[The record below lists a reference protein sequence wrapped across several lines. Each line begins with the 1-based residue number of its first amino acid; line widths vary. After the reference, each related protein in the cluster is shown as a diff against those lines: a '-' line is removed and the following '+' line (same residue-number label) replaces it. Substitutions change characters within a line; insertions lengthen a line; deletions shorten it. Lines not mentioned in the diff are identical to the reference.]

1 MIRLLSHSYLL
12 LLRIDVLMKLR
23 DLRAIHDLV
32 THDLVTHEPVVKR
45 PADDVISVEAI
56 CHAVDLACAFYVK
69 PVKCLQRS
77 AATTLLLKR
86 FGLKAELVIGAQ
98 ILPFKTHAW
107 IEVGGSV
114 VNDRPSVVH
123 LYTVLDRC

>member
-1 MIRLLSHSYLL
+1 MIRLLSHSYQL

-23 DLRAIHDLV
+23 DLRAI
-32 THDLVTHEPVVKR
+32 HDLVTHEPVVKR

-107 IEVGGSV
+107 TEVGGSV